1 MLGLL
6 FALAVWGGIAAVWVA
21 SLAIPILLIRSL
33 SKAQWRHASLLA
45 TFIVLPHIIQIRP
58 LPLSARQVVLNGMA
72 QWFPSTK
79 VYAALQPQPDSQLG
93 HLQLTHQGQDR
104 PCLYCIHPHGMYTVG
119 ALMLL
124 RERPDVRLC
133 VGTFLYNFAPLFR
146 MLPDM
151 LGLKVG
157 SVGKTWLAAC
167 MAEGVDNLAIVP
179 GGFHEATISCRGH
192 ERVFLRT
199 RKGFVKYALRHG
211 YDLVPCYNFGESDL
225 FSNVQGMWRRRF
237 ALNSL
242 DIPAVLPW
250 GVPLLPALPRRRA
263 LVMAIGQPVYMPHIE
278 NPTKEEVERHHAR
291 YVMALKKLYADASRG
306 TPSEG
311 RPLEVW

>member
-1 MLGLL
+1 MLELVFG
-6 FALAVWGGIAAVWVA
+6 LAVWGGIAAVWVA
-21 SLAIPILLIRSL
+21 SLALPILLLRSL
-33 SKAQWRHASLLA
+33 SKGQWRHAVLLG
-45 TFIVLPHIIQIRP
+45 TLIGLPHIIQIRP
-58 LPLSARQVVLNGMA
+58 LPLSTRQVILNGMV
-72 QWFPSTK
+72 QWFPRTK
-79 VYAALQPQPDSQLG
+79 VYAPPQLQSDPHLG
-93 HLQLTHQGQDR
+93 HFNLFHHGDR
-104 PCLYCIHPHGMYTVG
+104 PQLYCIHPHGIYTVG

-133 VGTFLYNFAPLFR
+133 VGAFLYNFAPLFR

-167 MAEGVDNLAIVP
+167 MAEGQDNLAIVP

-199 RKGFVKYALRHG
+199 RKGFVKYALRNG
-211 YDLVPCYNFGESDL
+211 YDLVPCYNFGETDL
-225 FSNVQGMWRRRF
+225 FSNLQGIWRRRF
-237 ALNSL
+237 ALNVL
-242 DIPAVLPW
+242 NIPTVLPW
-250 GVPLLPALPRRRA
+250 GAPLLPALPRRRA
-263 LVMAIGQPVYMPHIE
+263 LVLAIGQPVHMPHIE
-278 NPTKEEVERHHAR
+278 CPTKEEVDRHHAR
-291 YVMALKKLYADASRG
+291 YVMALEKLYADASRG

>member
-1 MLGLL
+1 MLELL
-6 FALAVWGGIAAVWVA
+6 FGLAVWGGIAAVWVI
-21 SLAIPILLIRSL
+21 SLALPILLLRSL
-33 SKAQWRHASLLA
+33 FKGQWKHASLLG
-45 TFIVLPHIIQIRP
+45 TLIVLPHIIQVRP

-79 VYAALQPQPDSQLG
+79 VYAPSHPHADPLFG
-93 HLQLTHQGQDR
+93 HFPLLHQDR
-104 PCLYCIHPHGMYTVG
+104 PQLYCIHPHGMYTVG

-146 MLPDM
+146 VLPDM

-157 SVGKTWLAAC
+157 SVGKTWLAEC
-167 MAEGVDNLAIVP
+167 MAEGRDNLAIVP

-211 YDLVPCYNFGESDL
+211 YDLVPCYTFGETDL
-225 FSNVQGMWRRRF
+225 FSNLQGLWRRRF
-237 ALNSL
+237 ALNAL

-250 GVPLLPALPRRRA
+250 GAPFLPALPRRRA
-263 LVMAIGQPVYMPHIE
+263 IVMAIGQPVYMPHIQH
-278 NPTKEEVERHHAR
+278 PTQEDVDRHHAR
-291 YVMALKKLYADASRG
+291 YVMALERLYASASRG

-311 RPLEVW
+311 RPFEVW